1 MTNSEATTDLSLKKT
16 IDSAGSMTPHYPIPL
31 GPSFNF
37 SFYFFQ
43 NHFLNKHKT
52 EDDSNLKPHHRICQ
66 DPMQIILDQADVVQP
81 ESSEVGQDDSDV
93 DDLNQEEAELSDQWP
108 DELAVEE
115 QMNPVT
121 FNLLK

>member
-1 MTNSEATTDLSLKKT
+1 
-16 IDSAGSMTPHYPIPL
+16 
-31 GPSFNF
+31 
-37 SFYFFQ
+37 
-43 NHFLNKHKT
+43 
-52 EDDSNLKPHHRICQ
+52 
-66 DPMQIILDQADVVQP
+66 MQIILDQADVVQP